1 MSRKTKL
8 FAALAA
14 AFAMQA
20 AWAAEVDFHGYL
32 RSGSGSGSQS
42 GDVACFQINAP
53 GFSGDVGRAGRLGNE
68 CDTYGELA
76 LGANLGEVEGITFK
90 LHTLEAFGTD
100 QVADYEQSTPAW
112 REAWGE
118 ADNIGSGALANASI
132 WVGKRFYKRH
142 DVHIDDF
149 FYQAV
154 TGPGAG
160 IENID
165 AGIGKFSYAL
175 MRSDDANYASGL
187 SGQTGISD
195 GNQLRS
201 TIPGN
206 TGVGFLDH
214 DFRLEGVG
222 IGFGSLDF
230 TLNLVQNHVGSNIS
244 SENGWAF
251 TTQHNLDNPLG
262 LGGFN
267 AFIVQAAHGSA
278 ALDGTALTWYWGC
291 TNQSL
296 NPNPGCNPTSPTNL
310 GQPSSINHRGWR
322 VMDHWVF
329 EPKGSN
335 WNGAFFIGH
344 AQEAYRWTNGVYQK
358 TNTATFRPV
367 YHFDDA
373 YSLAFEAGTTRVDPG
388 QGGQSYHLNKLT
400 IAPQLSV
407 GKGFWARPV
416 LRAYYTYAQWNS
428 AAGNPAATGRD
439 LNTPLPQY
447 AGKTSGSSWGVQMEA
462 WW

>member
-14 AFAMQA
+14 AFAVQA

-32 RSGSGSGSQS
+32 RSGTGSGSQG
-42 GDVACFQINAP
+42 GDQACFSIAAP
-53 GFSGDVGRAGRLGNE
+53 GFGGDVGRAGRLGNE

-112 REAWGE
+112 REAWAE
-118 ADNIGSGALANASI
+118 ADNIGSGSLANASL

-149 FYQAV
+149 FYQAD

-160 IENID
+160 IENVD
-165 AGIGKFSYAL
+165 AGVGKFSYAL
-175 MRSDDANYASGL
+175 MHNSDANYASAYANG
-187 SGQTGISD
+187 TVTD
-195 GNQLRS
+195 PNQLRS

-206 TGVGFLDH
+206 TGRSYFDH
-214 DFRLEGVG
+214 DLRLEGVG
-222 IGFGSLDF
+222 VGLGTLDF
-230 TLNLVQNHVGSNIS
+230 TANITQKSTSSGVGG
-244 SENGWAF
+244 ENGWAG
-251 TTQHNLDNPLG
+251 TAQWNLDNVLG

-267 AFIVQAAHGSA
+267 AVILQGAHGSA
-278 ALDGTALTWYWGC
+278 ALDGSALTWDSG
-291 TNQSL
+291 
-296 NPNPGCNPTSPTNL
+296 G
-310 GQPSSINHRGWR
+310 INHRGWR

-335 WNGAFFIGH
+335 WNGALFLGH
-344 AQEAYRWTNGVYQK
+344 GQEEFAWTNGYQK
-358 TNTATFRPV
+358 TNVLTFRPV
-367 YHFDDA
+367 YHFDNA
-373 YSLAFEAGTTRVDPG
+373 YSVAFEVGTTHVSEQVSQNNTCAAG
-388 QGGQSYHLNKLT
+388 AAAGSCGSHLQGISPYLTKLT

-416 LRAYYTYAQWNS
+416 LRAYYTYARWNGD
-428 AAGNPAATGRD
+428 ANTLGPVAVTGRD
-439 LNTPLPQY
+439 LAVTLPQY
-447 AGKTSGSSWGVQMEA
+447 AGKTNGSSFGFQMEA

>member
-1 MSRKTKL
+1 MIRKTKL
-8 FAALAA
+8 FAAVAA

-20 AWAAEVDFHGYL
+20 TMAADVDFHGYL
-32 RSGSGSGSQS
+32 RSGSGGSSQS
-42 GDVACFQINAP
+42 GNLACFSINAP

-68 CDTYGELA
+68 CDTYGEIA
-76 LGANLGEVEGITFK
+76 LGANLGENNGIGFK
-90 LHTLEAFGTD
+90 LHTLMAYGTD

-112 REAWGE
+112 REAWAE

-142 DVHIDDF
+142 DIHIDDF

-175 MRSDDANYASGL
+175 VRSNDANYASGL
-187 SGQTGISD
+187 SGQNGISD
-195 GNQLRS
+195 YNQLRS

-206 TGVGFLDH
+206 TNVGFLDH

-222 IGFGSLDF
+222 VGLGSMDF
-230 TLNLVQNHVGSNIS
+230 TLNLIQNKMGSNVS

-251 TTQHNLDNPLG
+251 TAQHNLDNPMG

-267 AFIVQAAHGSA
+267 AVIVQAAHGSA
-278 ALDGTALTWYWGC
+278 ALDGTALSWDWWCNSNT
-291 TNQSL
+291 SASA
-296 NPNPGCNPTSPTNL
+296 CNPTDPTKL
-310 GQPSSINHRGWR
+310 GQGSSINHKGWR
-322 VMDHWVF
+322 VMDHFVW

-344 AQEAYRWTNGVYQK
+344 GQEAFRWTNGTYQK

-367 YHFDDA
+367 YHLDSA
-373 YSLAFEAGTTRVDPG
+373 YSLAIEAGTTRVDPG
-388 QGGQSYHLNKLT
+388 NGGQSYHLNKLT
-400 IAPQLSV
+400 VAPQLSA

-428 AAGNPAATGRD
+428 AAGNPASTGRD
-439 LNTPLPQY
+439 LAVSLPQY
-447 AGKTSGSSWGVQMEA
+447 AGRTSGSSYGVQMEA